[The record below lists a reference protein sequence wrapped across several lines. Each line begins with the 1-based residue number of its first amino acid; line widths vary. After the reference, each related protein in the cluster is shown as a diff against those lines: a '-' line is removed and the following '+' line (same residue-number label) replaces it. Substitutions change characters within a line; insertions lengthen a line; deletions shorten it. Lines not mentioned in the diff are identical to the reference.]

1 MKNRDW
7 LKAWY
12 TPIFFALPTYFLLM
26 FALQMVADV
35 DLNRWLKLGLYFA
48 LYFFFVWFLAKIA
61 NAGTDLATER
71 HPAYDW
77 PISGPIRYVGKYV
90 FFLTFYPTLIL
101 SSLNPFQF
109 VQQFRQ
115 IFGQAKAAK
124 RLQGNEETNANYQ
137 TKATYRLPFSGE
149 WLVFNGGLKEATSH
163 SWQVLAQRYAYDFVQ
178 ADAEF
183 RRHRGQ
189 GMRLRDYFCYD
200 QPILA
205 AADGE
210 VVDVVDK
217 IGPAPLVGF
226 GIADFLCR
234 HFAGNHVVIRHA
246 DGEYGF
252 YAHLIKGTIPV
263 KIGDFVKAGEE
274 IGRCG
279 HTGHSSEPHLHFH
292 LQDTPSIFT
301 GMGLPIRFHGVGEI
315 VRGQRVVGTPVSSPN

>member
-1 MKNRDW
+1 MTKRDW
-7 LKAWY
+7 MKAWY
-12 TPIFFALPTYFLLM
+12 MPIVCALPSYFLLL
-26 FALQMVADV
+26 FISRSAFDY
-35 DLNRWLKLGLYFA
+35 DPSGWLKLLGYFL
-48 LYFFFVWFLAKIA
+48 LYFFFAWLLAKIA
-61 NAGTDLATER
+61 NAGTELEHER

-77 PISGPIRYVGKYV
+77 PISGPIRYAGKYV

-101 SSLNPFQF
+101 SAFNPFQF
-109 VQQFRQ
+109 VQQMRQ
-115 IFGQAKAAK
+115 IFGQEKAAK
-124 RLQGNEETNANYQ
+124 RLKGNEAENANYQ
-137 TKATYRLPFSGE
+137 TQVEYRLPFAGE
-149 WLVFNGGLKEATSH
+149 WLVFNGGLNEATSH

-178 ADAEF
+178 ADADY

-189 GMRLRDYFCYD
+189 GARLRDYFCYD

-205 AADGE
+205 AAAGE

-263 KIGDFVKAGEE
+263 KIGDRVQAGEE

-301 GMGLPIRFHGVGEI
+301 GMGLPIRFQDVGEI
-315 VRGQRVVGTPVSSPN
+315 VRGQRVVAT